1 MLMLGKGV
9 VEMKLSSGIY
19 GLIGRF
25 SDKEAIKI
33 LADAG
38 FDGVDLTICYGS
50 EADKSLETDS
60 YLQYAGDIRQYME
73 ALGIECV
80 QAHAPTPSRETG
92 GYYQKIVRAI
102 ELAAYVGAKVIVV
115 HPIKD
120 EGDGFHWQKKSLRE
134 RNMRFYR
141 SLIPY
146 AEKFDIKI
154 AIENIYS
161 FDKRRNT
168 VVSSVCS
175 HGDEFA
181 EYIDELNSDRIVA
194 CVDTGHAALVSD
206 SAQNLLKLLG
216 TRVQALHVHDVDCVG
231 DNHTLPYT
239 RVLDWDDICRTL
251 AQTGYSGSFNFEA
264 GNFYSRYMEDDFI
277 PIAAKFA
284 EQVGRSLI
292 RKIERFKSEM

>member
-1 MLMLGKGV
+1 MFWV
-9 VEMKLSSGIY
+9 KLSSGIY
-19 GLIGRF
+19 GLIRRF

-38 FDGVDLTICYGS
+38 FDGFDLTISYGS
-50 EADKSLETDS
+50 EAEKSLEND
-60 YLQYAGDIRQYME
+60 YMKYAEEIKQYANS
-73 ALGIECV
+73 LGIECV
-80 QAHAPTPSRETG
+80 QAHAPQPSREDG
-92 GYYQKIVRAI
+92 EYYDKIVRAI
-102 ELAAYVGAKVIVV
+102 ELAAYVGAKIIVV

-120 EGDGFHWQKKSLRE
+120 EGDGFQWQKQSLFE
-134 RNMRFYR
+134 KNMRFYK

-146 AEKFDIKI
+146 AEKYNIKI

-161 FDKRRNT
+161 FDKRRNV

-175 HGDEFA
+175 HGDEFS
-181 EYIDELNSDRIVA
+181 EYIDVLNSEYIVA

-206 SAQNLLKLLG
+206 SAQNLLKILG
-216 TRVQALHVHDVDCVG
+216 KRVQALHVHDVDCVG

-239 RVLDWDDICRTL
+239 RLLDWDDICKTL
-251 AQTGYSGSFNFEA
+251 AEVGYEGCFNYEA

-277 PIAAKFA
+277 PVAAKFA

-292 RKIERFKSEM
+292 RKIERFRH